1 MIFKYRLVFNPFI
14 QDISHKTY
22 LSFREL
28 IIQSNKLLD
37 CWVPGLIELN
47 ATTLKYYPS

>member
-1 MIFKYRLVFNPFI
+1 MVFNPYI

-28 IIQSNKLLD
+28 IIQSNKLLE
-37 CWVPGLIELN
+37 CWVTELIELN